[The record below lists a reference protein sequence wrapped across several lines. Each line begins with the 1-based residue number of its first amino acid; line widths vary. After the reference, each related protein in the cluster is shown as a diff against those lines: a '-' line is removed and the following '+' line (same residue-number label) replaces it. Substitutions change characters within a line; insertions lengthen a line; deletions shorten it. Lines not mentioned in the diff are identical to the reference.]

1 MTNRANHHNNPFY
14 YGKPQQ
20 LSLSQRIGIASL
32 VVAVL
37 TIPVSVATPEIRCWL
52 QLQSGSCPESIANK
66 AEDFYQKGSTLLKLG
81 RYVEALDS
89 FDQAIAL
96 DRNQAKTW
104 NGRGFAL
111 EKLSKN
117 QQALASYEKAL
128 LLDSKYEIA
137 RQNREALLLKE
148 KQRRSQVNTID

>member
-81 RYVEALDS
+81 RYVELS
-89 FDQAIAL
+89 IPSIKQSLLTVIRL
-96 DRNQAKTW
+96 
-104 NGRGFAL
+104 
-111 EKLSKN
+111 KLGTDADLLWKN
-117 QQALASYEKAL
+117 
-128 LLDSKYEIA
+128 
-137 RQNREALLLKE
+137 
-148 KQRRSQVNTID
+148 